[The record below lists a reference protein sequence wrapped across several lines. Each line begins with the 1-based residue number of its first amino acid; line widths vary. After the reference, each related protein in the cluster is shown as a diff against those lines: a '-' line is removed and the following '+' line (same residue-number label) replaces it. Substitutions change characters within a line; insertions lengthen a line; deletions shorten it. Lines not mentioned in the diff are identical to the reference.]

1 MTNTP
6 MNVRASCHCGAVELE
21 ASLPFGL
28 EDIGRCT
35 CSFCA
40 RRQAAAVTAIA
51 SSVNVLKGA
60 ENLTLY
66 SWNTHTA
73 QHYFC
78 KTCGIYTHHNR
89 RSNPHEIG
97 INLAC
102 LTGYTPFLPEIIVND
117 GQNHPT
123 DAGMNGVVG
132 VLRFEATEIIE

>member
-1 MTNTP
+1 MKT
-6 MNVRASCHCGAVELE
+6 VHGKCHCGTVQFTVMLTDGISTARRCDC
-21 ASLPFGL
+21 SL
-28 EDIGRCT
+28 
-35 CSFCA
+35 CA
-40 RRQAAAVTAIA
+40 RRGAVAVTADKDGITYTA
-51 SSVNVLKGA
+51 GHD
-60 ENLTLY
+60 NLTLY
-66 SWNTHTA
+66 QFNTKVA
-73 QHYFC
+73 KHYFC